1 MSIKAIIGE
10 NAKGNVENVS
20 ENQRKRNLYYMVAES
35 LVELYPTVMKKEEFV
50 SNALE
55 YLGEISKQYV
65 ESRTQ
70 FPPTAYGK
78 K

>member
-1 MSIKAIIGE
+1 
-10 NAKGNVENVS
+10 
-20 ENQRKRNLYYMVAES
+20 MVAES

-65 ESRTQ
+65 ESRT
-70 FPPTAYGK
+70 
-78 K
+78 

>member
-1 MSIKAIIGE
+1 
-10 NAKGNVENVS
+10 
-20 ENQRKRNLYYMVAES
+20 MVAES

-55 YLGEISKQYV
+55 YLGEILKQYV